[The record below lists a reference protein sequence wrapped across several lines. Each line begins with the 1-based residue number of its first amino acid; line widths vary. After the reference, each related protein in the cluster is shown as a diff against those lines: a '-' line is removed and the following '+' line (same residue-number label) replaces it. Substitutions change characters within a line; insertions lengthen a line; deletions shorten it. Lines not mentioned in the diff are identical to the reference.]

1 MYTTLIQYIKKISI
15 IFYIDII
22 KMSSDNAG
30 LKDMANN
37 SLQNVIFAL
46 AGVIVLV
53 FVVYSVSSCGCSDKN
68 DKDMNNENYVSEYNG
83 NSPNSKTS
91 SNSYRLYMNSAEQD
105 YTYPRNR
112 CQLCKGYNNYSY
124 EGFQN
129 ITEFKTCPHNCRQY
143 GVSLC
148 DQGTIM

>member
-1 MYTTLIQYIKKISI
+1 
-15 IFYIDII
+15 
-22 KMSSDNAG
+22 MSSNKSNDN
-30 LKDMANN
+30 
-37 SLQNVIFAL
+37 LQNIIFAL
-46 AGVIVLV
+46 AGVVVLV
-53 FVVYSVSSCGCSDKN
+53 LVVYSVSSCGCSRIDMDKGYYA
-68 DKDMNNENYVSEYNG
+68 NEYYVPEYSG

-112 CQLCKGYNNYSY
+112 CQFCKGYNNYSY
-124 EGFQN
+124 EAFQN
-129 ITEFKTCPHNCRQY
+129 LTDFKTCPHNCRQY

>member
-1 MYTTLIQYIKKISI
+1 MYTTLILCIKKISI

-22 KMSSDNAG
+22 KMSSDNTR
-30 LKDMANN
+30 LNEMSDNN
-37 SLQNVIFAL
+37 LQNLIFAI

-53 FVVYSVSSCGCSDKN
+53 LVVYSVSSSGCSEN
-68 DKDMNNENYVSEYNG
+68 GRNMNNENYVSEYNG

-91 SNSYRLYMNSAEQD
+91 SNSYRFYMNSAEQD

-129 ITEFKTCPHNCRQY
+129 VTDFKACPHNCRQY